1 MSRRHAALLV
11 VGVLAVSSSSVLV
24 RVADAPAFAIA
35 FYRSAMAAAVLM
47 PIALVRYRDD
57 LRAIARDGRWRLS
70 MLAGVFLAL
79 HFATWIP
86 SVSLTSV
93 AASVVL
99 VTSSPLWVAVLG
111 RFIGERPS
119 RRTIAGIV
127 VALVGTLVIS
137 GGDLG
142 GAGRALGGDILALLG
157 AVFAAAY
164 VLTGRYLRRATRLV
178 PYTALVY
185 STAAAVLA
193 VVMLATGTAFSG
205 YPSRTWLVLVAITVG
220 PQFLGHTTFNYL
232 LGHVRAQVVAVAV
245 MAEPVGATILAFAV
259 LGEIPEVATLAG
271 GVLILAGVYLAVAA
285 SARADVAAAAME

>member
-1 MSRRHAALLV
+1 MSRRHLALLV
-11 VGVLAVSSSSVLV
+11 IGVLAVSSSSVLV

-47 PIALVRYRDD
+47 PLALVRYRDD

-86 SVSLTSV
+86 SVSLTTV

-127 VALVGTLVIS
+127 VALLGTLVIS

-142 GAGRALGGDILALLG
+142 GTGRALGGDILALLG

-164 VLTGRYLRRATRLV
+164 VLTGRYLRKGTRLV

-193 VVMLATGTAFSG
+193 VAMLATGTAFTG
-205 YPSRTWLVLVAITVG
+205 YPSQTWLVFLAITVG

-259 LGEIPEVATLAG
+259 LGEIPEAATLAG
-271 GVLILAGVYLAVAA
+271 GALILAGVYLAVAA
-285 SARADVAAAAME
+285 SSRADVATAAME